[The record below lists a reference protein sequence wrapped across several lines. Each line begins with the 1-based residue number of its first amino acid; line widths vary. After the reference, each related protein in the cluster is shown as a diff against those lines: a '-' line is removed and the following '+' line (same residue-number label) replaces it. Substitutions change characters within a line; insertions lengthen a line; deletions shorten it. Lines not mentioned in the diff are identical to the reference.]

1 MKLEYNVRNHLYL
14 IFLAPIL
21 ILLKFSE
28 LKRKGDPNLYNY
40 NVVTISIIVF
50 VLIFVFLYFY
60 KMYVVK
66 KYKKHGTKVQGYIV
80 DSYVHRWGK
89 NRNFILKF
97 WYNNQVYT
105 IDKLRYNKAYKFI
118 ENDLKTLNQI
128 FSDPSQIKK
137 YPIDIYLYNGKYSA
151 DLESVNF
158 DGNL

>member
-28 LKRKGDPNLYNY
+28 LKRKGDANLYNY
-40 NVVTISIIVF
+40 NVVAISIIVF

-60 KMYVVK
+60 KMYVIK
-66 KYKKHGTKVQGYIV
+66 KYKKYGTKVQGYII
-80 DSYVHRWGK
+80 DSYVYRWGK

-97 WYNNQVYT
+97 WYNNQIYT
-105 IDKLRYNKAYKFI
+105 IDRLRNNKAYKFI
-118 ENDLKTLNQI
+118 ENDLESLNQVYT
-128 FSDPSQIKK
+128 DPSQIKK

-151 DLESVNF
+151 DVESVRF
-158 DGNL
+158 DI